1 MKTQKKQ
8 LSIIWALFLSLS
20 LIISPAQASSTSNP
34 PQSASNIEALSYPSD
49 PTSDIAWSGGTSGV
63 ADIQSAFNNARNQEN
78 SQLGT
83 SLPPMVLPNQTTWDS
98 MTDNEKSLWLINQER
113 VARGVMP
120 LDNIKDNVTGV
131 AQYYADYLLDNDAWG
146 HTEDGNSPWDRL
158 DNNPA
163 IGACHDFLSV
173 SENLAVFVTSGNSI
187 ALPIERSIFM
197 WLYDDSG
204 SSWGH
209 RHAILWYPYNDNSG
223 QVGKEGFL
231 GIGRANGGPYQGTFS
246 SSWNFA
252 EIIVMNVFDPCSTW
266 VYPAPEVINIIR
278 TDHNP
283 SGAATVDFTVT
294 FSEPVTGVD
303 TSDFALTTTGVSGA
317 SVLSLTGSGTTYT
330 VTVNTGSGNGTI
342 RLDVSDDDTIVDG
355 AGNPLGGIDAGNG
368 DYTSGESYTIET
380 PSPFYTTEFGYGTGW
395 VDPETPR
402 MLADVD
408 GDGINDIVGFS
419 ADGAIVALGDGYSF
433 APGQLWEGSF
443 GTTGGWDGT
452 KHIRTMA
459 DVNGDGK
466 ADLVG
471 FGDYGVLVSLSIG
484 SGFSPL
490 TYWSYGY
497 GSEPAGGGWN
507 TIDNNRVVADVNG
520 DGKAD
525 IVGYGLYGVMVS
537 LSNGSS
543 FGTATY
549 WTMGYGKLLG
559 GWDGIQNPRM
569 IADLNG
575 DGCGD
580 VVGFANYGVLVSLSN
595 ACSGS
600 NTFGT
605 PSYWAYGY
613 AYLLGGWDSTK
624 HVRTFGD
631 VNNDGA
637 DDLVGFGDSGVL
649 VSLSNG
655 SSLAP
660 AATYWKMGYGYVNGG
675 WRVDRHPRMV
685 ADVNADGMADVVGFA
700 TNGVLVSSS
709 NGGSFP

>member
-1 MKTQKKQ
+1 MAGK
-8 LSIIWALFLSLS
+8 SISFSGAVPDAGWHIDGWSGTENDASTANSNSLTMPTES
-20 LIISPAQASSTSNP
+20 H
-34 PQSASNIEALSYPSD
+34 SASVNYVENPVGPTFYTDEFGFGDGWID
-49 PTSDIAWSGGTSGV
+49 PTTPRKV
-63 ADIQSAFNNARNQEN
+63 AD
-78 SQLGT
+78 
-83 SLPPMVLPNQTTWDS
+83 V
-98 MTDNEKSLWLINQER
+98 
-113 VARGVMP
+113 
-120 LDNIKDNVTGV
+120 
-131 AQYYADYLLDNDAWG
+131 
-146 HTEDGNSPWDRL
+146 
-158 DNNPA
+158 
-163 IGACHDFLSV
+163 
-173 SENLAVFVTSGNSI
+173 
-187 ALPIERSIFM
+187 
-197 WLYDDSG
+197 
-204 SSWGH
+204 
-209 RHAILWYPYNDNSG
+209 
-223 QVGKEGFL
+223 
-231 GIGRANGGPYQGTFS
+231 
-246 SSWNFA
+246 
-252 EIIVMNVFDPCSTW
+252 
-266 VYPAPEVINIIR
+266 
-278 TDHNP
+278 
-283 SGAATVDFTVT
+283 
-294 FSEPVTGVD
+294 
-303 TSDFALTTTGVSGA
+303 
-317 SVLSLTGSGTTYT
+317 
-330 VTVNTGSGNGTI
+330 
-342 RLDVSDDDTIVDG
+342 
-355 AGNPLGGIDAGNG
+355 NG
-368 DYTSGESYTIET
+368 DGK
-380 PSPFYTTEFGYGTGW
+380 
-395 VDPETPR
+395 
-402 MLADVD
+402 A
-408 GDGINDIVGFS
+408 DIVGFS
-419 ADGAIVALGDGYSF
+419 AAGAVVALGDGNSF

-595 ACSGS
+595 ACGGS

-624 HVRTFGD
+624 HIRTFGD
-631 VNNDGA
+631 VNNDGT

-649 VSLSNG
+649 VSPSNG
-655 SSLAP
+655 SSLAA

-675 WRVDRHPRMV
+675 WRVDRHPRVVM
-685 ADVNADGMADVVGFA
+685 DVNADDMADVVGFA
-700 TNGVLVSSS
+700 TDGVLVSTS
-709 NGGSFP
+709 NGSSFP